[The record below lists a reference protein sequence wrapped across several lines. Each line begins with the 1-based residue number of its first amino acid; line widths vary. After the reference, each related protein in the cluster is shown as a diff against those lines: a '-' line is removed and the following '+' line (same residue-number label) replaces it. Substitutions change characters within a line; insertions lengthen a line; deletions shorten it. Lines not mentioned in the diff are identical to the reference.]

1 MMPYPSACK
10 DAEYFDFVTGENER
24 GPLMSVKSKPTG
36 DKLFGGMPDFAHMLC
51 SRGNNIII
59 DEVLFN
65 DKQLK
70 SYVDKLADHTV
81 YFIGVK
87 CDLAIMQER
96 EYLRRDRALCLAGD
110 QSDRVH
116 SSMREYDLTVDTSNT
131 RVFDIAEEI
140 ITFIENN
147 PNPAGFDN
155 VREKL

>member
-1 MMPYPSACK
+1 
-10 DAEYFDFVTGENER
+10 
-24 GPLMSVKSKPTG
+24 MSVKSKPTG
-36 DKLFGGMPDFAHMLC
+36 DKLFGAMPDFAHMLG
-51 SRGNNIII
+51 SRGNNLII

-96 EYLRRDRALCLAGD
+96 EYLRRDRALGLSND
-110 QSDRVH
+110 QFDRVH
-116 SSMREYDLTVDTSNT
+116 TGTREYDLTVDTSNAS
-131 RVFDIAEEI
+131 VFDIAKEI

-147 PNPAGFDN
+147 PNPNGFN
-155 VREKL
+155 NIRGKL